1 MGWDNAFVLISSDR
15 NGSDRLGSGF
25 GGSIA
30 DVPATTYTIAIS
42 FPLNCAVLLFARLH
56 RPNGCTLI
64 FSQICALNV
73 LAFNCLLQQCE
84 MWSNVNCVL
93 HFAYV
98 NSLLIGTVAD
108 N

>member
-1 MGWDNAFVLISSDR
+1 MRGDQFWNDVIA
-15 NGSDRLGSGF
+15 LGSMIIIF
-25 GGSIA
+25 
-30 DVPATTYTIAIS
+30 
-42 FPLNCAVLLFARLH
+42 RLV
-56 RPNGCTLI
+56 
-64 FSQICALNV
+64 SYVNV